1 MKSITKLFTVASV
14 AALLSLTA
22 CKSHDCCCHN
32 NPTIHSNGIQM
43 NGARPSGR
51 NVPRW
56 FSSEVASVNT
66 VEGQLHSQ
74 GKTWSKTPSEI
85 TVGCYV
91 QDILEG
97 RLDQPKGRGA
107 IGKVT
112 DLMTGSDNIPAAKV
126 DFGNDY
132 SVAIRLSELSRVR
145 ITPD

>member
-1 MKSITKLFTVASV
+1 MKSIAKLFTVASV
-14 AALLSLTA
+14 AALLSFTA
-22 CKSHDCCCHN
+22 CKSHDDCCGRT
-32 NPTIHSNGIQM
+32 PSIQQK
-43 NGARPSGR
+43 GAQPSKR

-56 FSSEVASVNT
+56 FSTEVASANT
-66 VEGQLHSQ
+66 VEGRLRSQ
-74 GKTWSKTPSEI
+74 GKSWSKTTSEI

-112 DLMTGSDNIPAAKV
+112 SLMTGSDNIPAAKV

-132 SVAIRLSELSRVR
+132 SVNIRLSELSRVR